1 MRISDW
7 SSDVCSSDLFAQ
19 VYHGRARA
27 CPESNR
33 HRFRR
38 SRAER
43 RAATFCCGAAA
54 IRIRSRAEAATA
66 RERGMISRAPAGDR
80 LYNDPDLVQLYDL
93 ENSWGADFRSEER
106 RVGKECVST
115 CRSRW
120 SPFH

>member
-1 MRISDW
+1 MGGKA
-7 SSDVCSSDLFAQ
+7 FAQ

-93 ENSWGADFRSEER
+93 ENSWGADFSFCAGLEAEIGRASCRER
-106 RVGKECVST
+106 AWQYV
-115 CRSRW
+115 
-120 SPFH
+120 